1 MLIQHDYND
10 TQETETGGIST
21 VSDMDV
27 SCFYYREVDESNDID
42 MSRTVKYRSQPAIFI
57 NSSIYLYL
65 PKTPVLNTF
74 NLNISQYVPIV
85 GILNLTKNEIQN
97 ILISLSFNCEMLTW
111 TQYCTYCYVF
121 FL

>member
-27 SCFYYREVDESNDID
+27 PCFYYREVDESNDID
-42 MSRTVKYRSQPAIFI
+42 MSITVEYRSQPAILI

-74 NLNISQYVPIV
+74 NLNISQYGPIV
-85 GILNLTKNEIQN
+85 GILTLMKNEIQN
-97 ILISLSFNCEMLTW
+97 IL
-111 TQYCTYCYVF
+111 
-121 FL
+121 

>member
-27 SCFYYREVDESNDID
+27 PCFYYREVDESNDID

-65 PKTPVLNTF
+65 PKTHVLNTF
-74 NLNISQYVPIV
+74 NLNISQYGPIV
-85 GILNLTKNEIQN
+85 GILTLMKNEIQN
-97 ILISLSFNCEMLTW
+97 IL
-111 TQYCTYCYVF
+111 
-121 FL
+121 